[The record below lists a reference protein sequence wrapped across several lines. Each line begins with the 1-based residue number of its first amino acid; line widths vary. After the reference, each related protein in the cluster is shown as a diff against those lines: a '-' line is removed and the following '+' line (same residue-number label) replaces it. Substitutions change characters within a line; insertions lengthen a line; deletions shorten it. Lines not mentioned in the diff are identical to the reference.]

1 MLNIYSRNSR
11 PEKAIDAII
20 AATADYPEKTL
31 KKWQKVITAD
41 TNYVHILIRGEIE
54 IRRRSDELSMF
65 TMRYAGFLG
74 VSAVYNRASHMYGI
88 ARDTSVIRTIKRE
101 EFERIISEN
110 NLWLEFS
117 QILVWYIDILSK
129 RDDVLVARSAY
140 SVVRE
145 FLLEINDLILYQNRD
160 INVYDYIQEYT
171 NLARSTIIKILS
183 DLKKGQYIVVE
194 KGKLINISSL
204 PERY

>member
-1 MLNIYSRNSR
+1 MLNLYCENRR
-11 PEKAIDAII
+11 PEKAIDTII

-65 TMRYAGFLG
+65 TMRQAGFLG